1 MATILAYGS
10 PALGHLLPVSA
21 LLRDLASRGHDVH
34 LRTLASG
41 VATGERM
48 GLHAAPVDPRIE
60 AITSPDWTARS
71 VFGVLKM
78 TIDVL
83 CRRAELEV
91 DDLARAIV
99 EVKPDALILDAN
111 CWGAMSAADAGDLPW
126 AVFSPFTPFL
136 RSRGVPPA
144 GPGMRPRPG
153 MVGSVRD
160 LVLRAV
166 VWQVMDRPMLPR
178 LNAERARVGA
188 PPVRSVDEFLRRAP
202 LMLVVGG
209 EPFEYP
215 HPGWGPNVHLIGACA
230 SETETEVPGWLAAI
244 DDPIVLVTTS
254 SIRQAD
260 SRLGRVALQALAGKG
275 LHVVA
280 TFPAGIPPDLV
291 VPPNATVRQFVP
303 HGLVLDR
310 AVCAVTHGGM
320 GATVRALDRGVPV
333 CVVPF
338 GRDQPEVAMRVEVAH
353 CGTRLPAA
361 KLTPERLR
369 AKVLTAMTMT
379 DGARR
384 VAAGFAATGG
394 VARGADLIERA
405 LPTDAVH
412 PHAARRLPG
421 SGN

>member
-1 MATILAYGS
+1 MATILAYGA

-21 LLRDLASRGHDVH
+21 LLSELAVRGHDVH
-34 LRTLASG
+34 LRTSAAG
-41 VATGERM
+41 VGTGQRL

-91 DDLARAIV
+91 EDLARAIA

-111 CWGAMSAADAGDLPW
+111 CWGAISAADAGDIPW

-136 RSRGVPPA
+136 RSRGVPPV
-144 GPGMRPRPG
+144 GPGMRPWPG
-153 MVGSVRD
+153 PVGVVRD
-160 LVLRAV
+160 RILRGV

-178 LNAERARVGA
+178 LNAVRARVGA

-215 HPGWGPNVHLIGACA
+215 HPDWGDRVHLIGACA
-230 SETETEVPGWLAAI
+230 SDTHAEAPDWLAAI

-260 SRLGRVALQALAGKG
+260 SRLGVVALAALADEPV
-275 LHVVA
+275 HVVA
-280 TFPAGIPPDLV
+280 TFPAGVPDDLV
-291 VPPNATVRQFVP
+291 IPANATVRQYVP
-303 HGLVLDR
+303 HGPVLDR

-338 GRDQPEVAMRVEVAH
+338 GRDQPEVAMRVEVAR

-361 KLTPERLR
+361 KLTPKRLR
-369 AKVLTAMTMT
+369 AKVSEAMTMT
-379 DGARR
+379 DGAQR
-384 VAAGFAATGG
+384 VADGFAATGG
-394 VARGADLIERA
+394 VRRGADLVEQQVLSLPYAQTNVSPRKIE
-405 LPTDAVH
+405 
-412 PHAARRLPG
+412 
-421 SGN
+421 